1 VDEVLMRRNRDEE
14 VNGYLR
20 ESRERQ
26 RSLSPEKKP
35 WIAQWNWFHAPLSN
49 DLPCDAEPLSL
60 TPTDRDL
67 SLQGTDT
74 VHRLSFK
81 TRWRSSLRIL
91 YIGYL
96 SPDLEESRAVNLC
109 LSH

>member
-1 VDEVLMRRNRDEE
+1 MDGSMELVPCSAL
-14 VNGYLR
+14 L
-20 ESRERQ
+20 
-26 RSLSPEKKP
+26 
-35 WIAQWNWFHAPLSN
+35 N
-49 DLPCDAEPLSL
+49 DLPCDAEPFPL

-81 TRWRSSLRIL
+81 TRWRSSLRIM

-96 SPDLEESRAVNLC
+96 SLDLE
-109 LSH
+109 

>member
-1 VDEVLMRRNRDEE
+1 VDEVLMRRNLEE
-14 VNGYLR
+14 KVNGYR
-20 ESRERQ
+20 RASREGQ
-26 RSLSPEKKP
+26 RSLSPGKKP
-35 WIAQWNWFHAPLSN
+35 WMAQWNWFH
-49 DLPCDAEPLSL
+49 LPCDAEPLSL

-81 TRWRSSLRIL
+81 TRWRSSLRIM

-96 SPDLEESRAVNLC
+96 SLDLE
-109 LSH
+109 